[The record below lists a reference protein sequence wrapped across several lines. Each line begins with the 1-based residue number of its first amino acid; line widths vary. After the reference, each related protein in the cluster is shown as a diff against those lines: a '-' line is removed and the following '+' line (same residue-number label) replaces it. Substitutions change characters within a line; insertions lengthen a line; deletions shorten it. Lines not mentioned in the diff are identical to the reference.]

1 MSRRAKNSDS
11 STCPVCLALSRY
23 VRGRCHSLRHLR
35 IVEFVVVVV
44 VVGGGAA
51 AAARLL
57 VIVGADLLTA
67 TQQLDENVNVE
78 SQATSFDQL

>member
-44 VVGGGAA
+44 VGGGGA